1 MWEALVKT
9 ALGSKLNEATVHFRI
24 KPPKKHQPATTNDLF
39 VSEFTETIKAKVAH
53 RRGNTAKGK

>member
-39 VSEFTETIKAKVAH
+39 VSEITENIKSKVAY
-53 RRGNTAKGK
+53 NKQTW